1 MDKSSVLLFTRN
13 GLGEAPNELQT
24 FVAVK
29 FLSLLYQSNQY
40 PGKILFYTDG
50 VRLVCEGSL
59 VLEWLKQLE
68 AKGVELI
75 SCSTCLESFGLM
87 AKVKVGRVGNMPDI
101 LAAMQSASQVISL

>member
-1 MDKSSVLLFTRN
+1 MDKTSVLLFTRN
-13 GLGEAPNELQT
+13 GLGDAPNELQT

-29 FLSLLYQSNQY
+29 YLNLLYQSNQL
-40 PGKILFYTDG
+40 PGKILFYTEG

-75 SCSTCLESFGLM
+75 VCSTCLESFGL
-87 AKVKVGRVGNMPDI
+87 ADKVKVGRVGGMPDI
-101 LAAMQSASQVISL
+101 LAAMQGATQVISL